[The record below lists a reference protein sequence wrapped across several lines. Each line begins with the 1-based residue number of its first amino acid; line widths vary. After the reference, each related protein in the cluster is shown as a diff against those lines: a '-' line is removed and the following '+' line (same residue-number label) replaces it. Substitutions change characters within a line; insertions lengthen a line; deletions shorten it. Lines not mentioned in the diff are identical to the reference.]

1 MKKILVSLILMAMAV
16 TASAQTI
23 GEAFYIY
30 RNDGRL
36 NAFFREQVD
45 SIVYSCYDE
54 DSILYDDAVM
64 QVVYTADSIYRIPIE
79 AIDSVGFVTPKTIYQ
94 PGVKVIDELAQYV
107 LSSDS
112 LSFVLSST
120 TPNSLVPK
128 AGDKI
133 VTNEYSEGFPNGFF
147 GEVVSVTNSN
157 GGIMVNC
164 SRVALT
170 DIYEVFYGCS
180 QTANYSGSGASS
192 RIKRWQ
198 TGGEVTIR
206 PGRASLGIHETIS
219 GQYQLLDNV
228 VLNFTPELTIEIEPT
243 WTVNGFVIITPQTG
257 IYATALCIGDYQL
270 EERLG
275 LSGSL
280 QFQKDFPIP
289 VISQD
294 HIPIVPPYLFF
305 YDHIGG
311 FIQADF
317 TAAAKWRWNQHY
329 RQVLL
334 FEYDSRGENLLRRA
348 PNEPRL
354 IGSSHSD
361 EGLLNGSVSIGAFAE
376 MGVTLVDRAIDKA
389 CVRGEYGLTAEAQ
402 AVLYRNDYE
411 NAKRSTA
418 LYEQMQNSGFT
429 LSRFW
434 NLSLQ
439 LAVGPWGMSWTPLH
453 NRTELWNCRYLP
465 LFNNVEATRSEKKT
479 KATGRMTASGRI
491 FQDVG
496 VGLALMDK
504 EDNLMASGFESYT
517 SNGESVN
524 YEYEFS
530 GLKPGKK
537 YTMYPTVKAW
547 DYTLLATPTYELDAD
562 IPVKITDFKQTGSQ
576 YKKDGFSHNGRT
588 YSYKYDVAVTVELS
602 DNEGVEDWGYVYLD
616 PYGNVAHISLKNYG
630 TRYTDTRY
638 VYYRN
643 ESKSTVT
650 LYEYVKYQGE
660 QDYVYGEPKD
670 YEVSHSLT
678 YCPDDHHPHMIDLG
692 LPSGTKWSCCNEGAS
707 KPEEYGGYYQFGVV
721 STAPS
726 LDQIKE
732 LVNKCS
738 YQWTQ
743 MNGVNGGR
751 FTGPSGGTIFLP
763 AAGFVYGGWL
773 NYGGIV
779 GNYWSSTPYDEGY
792 AYNLYFKSGYAN
804 WGHVNCWTYDLS
816 CSKYRYHEL
825 SVRPVR

>member
-1 MKKILVSLILMAMAV
+1 MKKTLVSLILMAMAV
-16 TASAQTI
+16 TATAQTI

-289 VISQD
+289 VISHD

-317 TAAAKWRWNQHY
+317 TASARWEWNQHY

-361 EGLLNGSVSIGAFAE
+361 EGLLNGSVSIGAFAD

-411 NAKRSTA
+411 DANRSTA
-418 LYEQMQNSGFT
+418 LYEQMRNCGFS

-439 LAVGPWGMSWTPLH
+439 LAAGPWGVSWTPLH
-453 NRTELWNCRYLP
+453 NRTELWKCRYLP
-465 LFNNVEATRSEKKT
+465 QFNNVEATRSDKKT
-479 KATGRMTASGRI
+479 KATGRMTASGRT

-496 VGLALMDK
+496 VGLALMD
-504 EDNLMASGFESYT
+504 EEENLMASGFATYSK
-517 SNGESVN
+517 SGESVD
-524 YEYEFS
+524 YHYEFS

-537 YTMYPTVKAW
+537 YTMYPTVKTW

-562 IPVKITDFKQTGSQ
+562 LPVKITDFKQTGSQ
-576 YKKDGFSHNGRT
+576 YKKDGFSHDGRT

-678 YCPDDHHPHMIDLG
+678 YCPDNHHPHMIDLG

-707 KPEEYGGYYQFGVV
+707 KPEDYGGYYQFGAV

-732 LVNKCS
+732 LLNNCS
-738 YQWTQ
+738 YSWTQ
-743 MNGVNGGR
+743 MNGVRGGQ
-751 FTGPSGGTIFLP
+751 FTGPNGGTIFLP
-763 AAGFVYGGWL
+763 AAGYVWYGELDDVGS
-773 NYGGIV
+773 GGY
-779 GNYWSSTPYDEGY
+779 YWSSTPNDE
-792 AYNLYFKSGYAN
+792 YNACRLGFSSLDADWYNGGWHN
-804 WGHVNCWTYDLS
+804 
-816 CSKYRYHEL
+816 YRTTEL